1 MLEIDSDLL
10 AALGPLA
17 AALPPEPSV
26 GDWGSRRAGID
37 ALYAILAAGSPPID
51 EIDIETTDLT
61 TTSGDGH
68 TVGLRLYKPKSAA
81 NALVVYLHGGGLI
94 AGSIDGYD
102 HVCRRYVEAAGV
114 AMVAVDYRLAPEAPY
129 PAALEDGI
137 AAVKWATE
145 HVAKHATGVRVVV
158 MGDSAGGG
166 LAAVAAAACRDRG
179 IGPVAAQVLVYPMLD
194 DRTARV
200 SPEIEPSLT
209 WSVGDNITG
218 WRAYLGDVYGAD
230 VVPPLVSAAR
240 IETLDD
246 LPSTYLEVGQLDLFC
261 AEGVAFATRLMEH
274 GVAVHLVVRAGAFHG
289 FDQIGPESAAARS
302 AFGDRTAFL
311 RSL

>member
-17 AALPPEPSV
+17 AGLPPEPPV
-26 GDWGSRRAGID
+26 GDWRSRRTGID
-37 ALYAILAAGSPPID
+37 ALYAVLAVGSPPID
-51 EIDIETTDLT
+51 EIEIETMDLT

-68 TVGLRLYKPKSAA
+68 VVALRLYKPKSAA
-81 NALVVYLHGGGLI
+81 SALVVYLHGGGLI
-94 AGSIDGYD
+94 AGSINAYD
-102 HVCRRYVEAAGV
+102 HVCRRYAAEAGV

-129 PAALEDGI
+129 PAALEDGV

-145 HVAKHATGVRVVV
+145 HVATHAPGTRIVV

-166 LAAVAAAACRDRG
+166 LAAVTTAACRDRG

-200 SPEIEPSLT
+200 SPAIEPHLT

-240 IETLDD
+240 IEALDD

-261 AEGVAFATRLMEH
+261 PEGVAFANRLMEH

-289 FDQIGPESAAARS
+289 FDQIVPDSAAARS
-302 AFGDRTAFL
+302 AFGDRATFL
-311 RSL
+311 RRL